1 MMMMM
6 MIVKKNMLQ
15 AHFKTKRGSQGGFG
29 SETKPLKRKVKIKLV
44 IKGLKKK
51 KKHISKKKVE

>member
-44 IKGLKKK
+44 IKG
-51 KKHISKKKVE
+51 